1 MDAGDK
7 RSGDIAVAPDD
18 EGGCLEDD
26 GAFDIIAYE
35 RVEEMDEEAGV
46 FPHDVSNHLV
56 PPHGF
61 ILPPSTILFICL
73 ATGEIKRFRTEQG
86 RSEERGRERER
97 EGE

>member
-1 MDAGDK
+1 MCVKYDRSGVDAGDK

-18 EGGCLEDD
+18 EGGCLEDN

-46 FPHDVSNHLV
+46 FPHDVLNHLV
-56 PPHGF
+56 PPPHGF

-73 ATGEIKRFRTEQG
+73 AT
-86 RSEERGRERER
+86 RSNKAF
-97 EGE
+97 